1 MLIITPVKI
10 LTSIFRQIGTASD
23 AQKLT
28 MHNIL
33 DTRSSDI
40 VDIAYGDAKW
50 NVAKDTARALLLEIL
65 SADIEKTK
73 KTIISLSRC
82 HRGLKAGE
90 SFENLPPFSIR
101 LLLWRM
107 FYASIK
113 ETRDTTAILD
123 LIRITS
129 EAAQVDLLKPSV
141 FTACKSP
148 TFFKLV
154 DDVNLALRTI
164 QDGMLTA
171 ISSFAECCISTNWL
185 DVLSSPGA
193 GRCVTLLILSPIS
206 DFHMAGV
213 TLVSLAFDV
222 DGRMECFKV
231 LLENLPDQTLD
242 GMFGFLRVF
251 QEYVVTLVEACS
263 LSTTLVRCFGD
274 VLDVLCLSPGGLLHN
289 PLFLRPEDKS
299 GPAARLP
306 EFWKLLTRSLSRI
319 YNRCPLWAEYID
331 VPDMV
336 IWMRDALI
344 LARDALKQWRVLEA
358 ASNAYAGAPVKSTS
372 DKISPLGRKMV
383 DSLQEFLTEL
393 ARWLRL
399 TDEELL
405 HQAFSLLQS
414 LLETMKAVDTKP
426 SEAALK
432 KLLKYVERTRLDK
445 DTSQSSSRLD
455 KGRLLQLS
463 EALAYFMDDEVEI
476 VDVEPISKA
485 SNTVAP
491 RVDNPQTKTSQH
503 TITSGTK
510 SVAIYPQSRVRT
522 GTSATGPRLG
532 TSDFVPSSRRFV
544 LTPTTST
551 SKALDV
557 PVSHS
562 KAKNEALNRAPESE
576 ESDTS
581 DSDSEDTSGGTSLA
595 SLGKFV
601 KSPRKPMSK
610 PKRVER
616 RRVIALDIPSV
627 TNGLQ
632 DRLMVMRNR
641 QVRNTA
647 LRLRPDISGLH
658 KVILSWDYNFDG
670 PGRPGENGLLSHVP
684 DRFDSYEH
692 YFRVFQP
699 LLLSECWSQLRQAK
713 DEVRESY
720 QCQVNGRQFTDD
732 WLDIDI
738 TITESVKKGWYLAET
753 DIVLLHQLGHK
764 KCIMA
769 KVKTYKTLPT
779 GILSTVR
786 CYTRAGL
793 GDPGLQ
799 ITTFWQINK
808 VFRCVSICFRIS
820 SKLMFL

>member
-1 MLIITPVKI
+1 MLTIPPVKI

-82 HRGLKAGE
+82 HRELKVGE

-107 FYASIK
+107 FYASVK

-129 EAAQVDLLKPSV
+129 EAAQVDFLKPSV
-141 FTACKSP
+141 FTTCKSP

-164 QDGMLTA
+164 QNGMLTA
-171 ISSFAECCISTNWL
+171 MSSFAERYISTNWL

-222 DGRMECFKV
+222 DGRMECFKA

-251 QEYVVTLVEACS
+251 QEYVVSLVEACS

-289 PLFLRPEDKS
+289 PLFLRPGDKS

-426 SEAALK
+426 SEVALK

-445 DTSQSSSRLD
+445 DISQSSSRLD

-463 EALAYFMDDEVEI
+463 EALTYFVDEDFEI
-476 VDVEPISKA
+476 VDVELISKA
-485 SNTVAP
+485 SNTAS
-491 RVDNPQTKTSQH
+491 RVENPQTKTSQH

-510 SVAIYPQSRVRT
+510 SVAIYPQSRVCTRT
-522 GTSATGPRLG
+522 STTGLRSR
-532 TSDFVPSSRRFV
+532 TSDSVPSSRRFV

-551 SKALDV
+551 SKTLDV

-562 KAKNEALNRAPESE
+562 QAKNEALNRAPESE

-581 DSDSEDTSGGTSLA
+581 DSDSEDISGGTGLA

-610 PKRVER
+610 PKPVER

-627 TNGLQ
+627 TK
-632 DRLMVMRNR
+632 DRLMFTRNR

-658 KVILSWDYNFDG
+658 KIILSWDYNFDG
-670 PGRPGENGLLSHVP
+670 PGRPGENGPLLHVP

-713 DEVRESY
+713 EDVRESY
-720 QCQVNGRQFTDD
+720 QCRVDGRQFADD
-732 WLDIDI
+732 WLDIDL

-753 DIVLLHQLGHK
+753 DIVLFHQPGLK

-799 ITTFWQINK
+799 ITTFWQISK

-820 SKLMFL
+820 SKLMRV